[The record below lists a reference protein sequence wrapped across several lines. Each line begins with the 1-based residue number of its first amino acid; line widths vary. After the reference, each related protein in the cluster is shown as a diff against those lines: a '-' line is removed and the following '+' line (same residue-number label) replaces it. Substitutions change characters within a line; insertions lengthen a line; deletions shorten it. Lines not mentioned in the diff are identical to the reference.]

1 MGFLSNRRVLIGA
14 VFMIVGTVLLLPAVL
29 PNIRELFTYA
39 LLPGAALL
47 IYGTWLVGT
56 SESGPAV

>member
-1 MGFLSNRRVLIGA
+1 MGFLSNRRILIGA
-14 VFMIVGTVLLLPAVL
+14 IFMIVGTVLLLPAVL
-29 PNIRELFTYA
+29 PNIGELFTYA

>member
-29 PNIRELFTYA
+29 PNIGELFTYA